1 MLQKTI
7 ENAVERSG
15 VGVNLGLEVTVRML
29 PAPPDAGV
37 VFVRADLRGSPSVRV
52 SPENVA
58 PEPRRT
64 VLRCGKAEVQMTEH
78 VLAAVA
84 GLDVD
89 NLTIEVTGPEL
100 PVGDGSALLYAEM
113 LLEAGVAE
121 QNRPRRAA
129 TLREPIMI
137 ADCQLPIASS
147 ESRMAHPADPKPGP
161 GDRQSQASILAEP
174 ADEGL
179 TLSYT
184 LDYADGPLP
193 SQTYELRLT
202 PEAFVA
208 ELAPARTFIFE
219 REAAHLIASGFGRAA
234 NPENTLV
241 IRPDGSILGNE
252 LRFSDEFARHKVVDL
267 LGDLRLAAGGLVAS
281 IRAVRSGHAHNL
293 RLAEAVKRQ
302 LRHSRD
308 SSGRCAAGS
317 APFAQAQPTP

>member
-37 VFVRADLRGSPSVRV
+37 VFVRADLRGSPSVRA

-113 LLEAGVAE
+113 LLEAGVVE

-129 TLREPIMI
+129 TLREPVII
-137 ADCQLPIASS
+137 ADPNATRPGATIEAV
-147 ESRMAHPADPKPGP
+147 PA
-161 GDRQSQASILAEP
+161 P

-208 ELAPARTFIFE
+208 ELAPARTFVFE

-252 LRFSDEFARHKVVDL
+252 LRFPDEFARHKMVDL

-293 RLAEAVKRQ
+293 RLAEAVKQQ
-302 LRHSRD
+302 LQHSRD

-317 APFAQAQPTP
+317 APFTQTQPTP